1 MTKKKQIMSVATKL
15 LSLKGYKDT
24 SMAELAKITGVAQGT
39 IFYHYNSK
47 EELFLAISGRLQN
60 RDP

>member
-1 MTKKKQIMSVATKL
+1 MNKKDQILQVATKM

-39 IFYHYNSK
+39 IFTITTTRKSS
-47 EELFLAISGRLQN
+47 FS
-60 RDP
+60 PF